1 MEGGESDDSKKKK
14 KKKLFR
20 ESKLELVF
28 AGHSI
33 GHYSA
38 LVAAEAM
45 GFEDGFRLIVRVCV
59 CVWDCWCN
67 WEKEIGSC
75 LGRDEGRIGC
85 RNKSVKC
92 QMPMST
98 LECVPSLLGITQKRK

>member
-1 MEGGESDDSKKKK
+1 MTAETKHCVGPFSIRSVEGGESDDSKKKK
-14 KKKLFR
+14 KLELFR

-45 GFEDGFRLIVRVCV
+45 GFEDGFRLIIRVFGTV
-59 CVWDCWCN
+59 GVIGRRRLAHVWV
-67 WEKEIGSC
+67 ETKG
-75 LGRDEGRIGC
+75 
-85 RNKSVKC
+85 
-92 QMPMST
+92 
-98 LECVPSLLGITQKRK
+98 